1 VKLAAIFLFG
11 ATELILKRPATR
23 QQRAEWLH
31 RLARRILKAM
41 DIAWRVDGTFPQRG
55 VIVSNHMG
63 YLDIMVFAAQ
73 HCCVFVSKAE
83 LAQVPLLGWMTTM
96 AGTVYVARGSG
107 GSAIRA
113 KSGLEAAA
121 EAGLPIVIF
130 AEGTTSDGSA
140 VLPFRSGALAQ
151 VLEAGQSVTAA
162 HVSYRLTEDNG
173 QDVSIEKDVAFW
185 GDDAHLFRHMF
196 GLLALRGIEV
206 TVRFAEKPIEFVAT
220 FHDRKQAA
228 IEARAAVVELRRARE
243 SVAG

>member
-1 VKLAAIFLFG
+1 M
-11 ATELILKRPATR
+11 KRPATPEL
-23 QQRAEWLH
+23 RAEWLH
-31 RLARRILKAM
+31 RFATMLLSAM
-41 DIAWRVDGTFPQRG
+41 DVAWRVEGTFPERG

-63 YLDIMVFAAQ
+63 YLDIMVFAAE
-73 HCCVFVSKAE
+73 HRCVFVSKAE

-130 AEGTTSDGSA
+130 AEGTTSDGSGI
-140 VLPFRSGALAQ
+140 LPFRSGALAQ

-173 QDVSIEKDVAFW
+173 PGVSVENDVAFW
-185 GDDAHLFRHMF
+185 GDDAYLFRHMF

-228 IEARAAVVELRRARE
+228 VEAREAVAELRGARE
-243 SVAG
+243 NVAG